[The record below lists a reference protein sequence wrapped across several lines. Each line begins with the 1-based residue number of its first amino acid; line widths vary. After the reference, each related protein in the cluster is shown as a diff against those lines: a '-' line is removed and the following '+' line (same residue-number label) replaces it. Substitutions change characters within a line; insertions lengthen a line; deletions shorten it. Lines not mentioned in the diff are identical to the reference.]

1 MTATRKNSLR
11 GYDHVYQITA
21 DRGICFY
28 SMADCLVW
36 FSLMCVLAERYNI
49 RILAVCIMLNHY
61 HIELHAPSSVA
72 LSSFMRDLNALFTR
86 AYNTRY
92 GLSGPLFCKRF
103 KNAGKHKEQKIREN
117 YLYICNNP
125 VVKGAVSKA
134 EQYRWNFLAYMQ
146 NDYPFSQTAH
156 LADQEEQLEQVEAII
171 RMRRSVGHPLDYD
184 FFDGLY
190 SRLPDSGKRQIADY
204 IITQYNVVDY
214 AAVRRMWGSFEN
226 LCQVLQTVR
235 GAEYDLEDDNAQED
249 YRHYY
254 RMIRVAA
261 DLGYDLTTRRFN
273 HLSLEEQRE
282 LAVVCTERI
291 GATRLEI
298 VKFLHCP
305 YVEQLGI

>member
-1 MTATRKNSLR
+1 MTATRKNSVR

-28 SMADCLVW
+28 SVADCLVW
-36 FSLMCVLAERYNI
+36 FSLMCVLAGRYNI

-72 LSSFMRDLNALFTR
+72 LSSFMRDLNAFFTR
-86 AYNTRY
+86 AYNKRY
-92 GLSGPLFCKRF
+92 GLSGPLFCERF
-103 KNAGKHKEQKIREN
+103 KNAGKHKEQKIRDN

-146 NDYPFSQTAH
+146 NDYPFSQTAQ
-156 LADQEEQLEQVEAII
+156 ANQDEQLEQVKAII
-171 RMRRSVGHPLDYD
+171 RMRHSVRHPLDYG

-190 SRLPDSGKRQIADY
+190 NFLPESGKRQIADY
-204 IITQYNVVDY
+204 IITLYNVIDY

-226 LCQVLQTVR
+226 LCQILQTVH
-235 GAEYDLEDDNAQED
+235 GAEHDLEDDNTQEN

-254 RMIRVAA
+254 RMIRLFA
-261 DLGYDLTTRRFN
+261 DLGYDLTKGRFN
-273 HLSLEEQRE
+273 RLSLEEERE
-282 LAVVCTERI
+282 IALACMKKV
-291 GATRLEI
+291 GATRVEI
-298 VKFLHCP
+298 AKFLHCP